1 MNYVPAH
8 MLHPTPKPST
18 VELLTPEKNQFQ
30 HLQQSDRLFF
40 RKVGDL
46 GLKVGKDFENPVLA
60 EG

>member
-8 MLHPTPKPST
+8 PKPST
-18 VELLTPEKNQFQ
+18 VELLTPEQNQFQ
-30 HLQQSDRLFF
+30 HLQRSDRPFS

-60 EG
+60 DG